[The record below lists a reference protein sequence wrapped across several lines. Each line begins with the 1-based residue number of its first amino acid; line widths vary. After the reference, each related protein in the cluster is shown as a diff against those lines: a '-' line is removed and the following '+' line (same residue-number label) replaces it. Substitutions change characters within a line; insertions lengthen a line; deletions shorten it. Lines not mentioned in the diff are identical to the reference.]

1 MGLIS
6 NTNEDI
12 FKTGKDSI
20 NKKYKQK
27 DSKFKIYET
36 GKKVRIKPGVYK
48 SRRNIKFKKK

>member
-1 MGLIS
+1 MKPVDLIS

-12 FKTGKDSI
+12 FKTVKDSI

-36 GKKVRIKPGVYK
+36 GTKVRIKPGV
-48 SRRNIKFKKK
+48 